1 MRRLTLG
8 ELAHRCNGQL
18 RGADSETLVTGFATD
33 SREAAPG
40 VVFIAIRGA
49 KVDGHTFAKA
59 ALEQGAA
66 CVLAERPVEGPHIL
80 VDMVQEG
87 LARLGRSI
95 RDEFAGP
102 VIGIT
107 GSTGKTTTKEF
118 TAQACGALGPVLK
131 SEGNRNTEWTSPLVW
146 TELVDQKV
154 AVIEMGMR
162 GFGQIA
168 HLASIAKPTIGII
181 TCIGTGHVEM
191 VGSRQGIAEAKSELL
206 AALVD
211 DGPAILWREDEF
223 FDVLCTKAK
232 GPIRTFGFSPD
243 ADCRIIGARTLDINH
258 TEMIGELDGENFMVR
273 LPAAGRHQALNA
285 AAALLA
291 TVAAGADIQEAAARL
306 ADTKLPPMRF
316 EAVSYRG
323 ATILIDTYNA
333 NPDSTT
339 AALRTLAELP
349 ATGRRMAVLGEMREL
364 GDFEESGHR
373 AVGRALA
380 GAELDRAL
388 MVGRPAQYI
397 RDEAIQ
403 AGFPAGQ
410 TDWSEEVDLSRVR
423 AFLDAVEPGDM
434 VLIKGSR
441 ALGLENALPPEARL

>member
-8 ELAHRCNGQL
+8 ELARRCNGQL
-18 RGADSETLVTGFATD
+18 RGGDENAIVTGFATD

-40 VVFIAIRGA
+40 VVFIAIKGA
-49 KVDGHTFAKA
+49 RTDGHAFART
-59 ALEQGAA
+59 ALEQGAV
-66 CVLAERPVEGPHIL
+66 CVLAERPIDGPHIL
-80 VDMVQEG
+80 VDLVQEG
-87 LARLGRSI
+87 LARFGRSI
-95 RDEFAGP
+95 RDEFSGP

-118 TAQACGALGPVLK
+118 TAQACGAIGPVLK

-146 TELVDQKV
+146 TDLEDQAV

-162 GFGQIA
+162 GFMQIA
-168 HLASIAKPTIGII
+168 HLASIAKPNIGII

-223 FDVLCTKAK
+223 YDVLRTKAK
-232 GPIRTFGFSPD
+232 GPVRTFGFSPD
-243 ADCRIIGARTLDINH
+243 ADCRIIGARTLDINT
-258 TEMIGELDGENFMVR
+258 TEMIGEMDGESFMVR

-291 TVAAGADIQEAAARL
+291 AVAAGADLQAAAARL
-306 ADTKLPPMRF
+306 PETKLPPMRF
-316 EAVSYRG
+316 EAVSYKG

-380 GAELDRAL
+380 SAELDSAL
-388 MVGRPAQYI
+388 MVGRPAQHI

-403 AGFPAGQ
+403 AGYPACQ
-410 TDWSEEVDLSRVR
+410 TDWSAEIDLDRVQ
-423 AFLDAVEPGDM
+423 AFLEAVKPGDV

-441 ALGLENALPPEARL
+441 ALGLEQALPPEARL